1 MKKMIREIIYDGI
14 RNVLSEN
21 REVEEIVL
29 GGEAYQE
36 LERELLSTCP
46 AGMTIRDFSDFLPH
60 AIRNFLPYPIKI
72 ISYLPS
78 DYIALR
84 IKNEI

>member
-1 MKKMIREIIYDGI
+1 MKKTIREIIIDGI
-14 RNVLSEN
+14 RDVLSEN
-21 REVEEIVL
+21 RKVEEIVL

-36 LERELLSTCP
+36 LERELSLIPFEELPIKKFLS
-46 AGMTIRDFSDFLPH
+46 
-60 AIRNFLPYPIKI
+60 YPIKVL
-72 ISYLPS
+72 SYLPS

>member
-1 MKKMIREIIYDGI
+1 MKKMIREIICDGI

-21 REVEEIVL
+21 RKVEEIVL

-36 LERELLSTCP
+36 LERELSLTPSEELPVREFLS
-46 AGMTIRDFSDFLPH
+46 
-60 AIRNFLPYPIKI
+60 YPIKVL
-72 ISYLPS
+72 SYLPLN
-78 DYIALR
+78 YIALR